1 MPAFAAT
8 GPVNIDFDSLPT
20 GTFAEHQEDGFL
32 IQYIGFGDQPIISDV
47 AGNHVL
53 KDSAYNM
60 YGSEV
65 RITSLDGENFYFNS
79 LDYNNLLNNNGGDRI
94 EIWAF
99 PYPYDWATAKGIK
112 LYPTSSTYSTLT
124 STALGVDGIEICLL
138 RVNCVSMDADY
149 SVDNINLTPITP
161 EQEVKIDIKPGSME
175 NPVNPGENGQLPVA
189 ILGSTGFDVAQI
201 DPSSILLGSA
211 TLSTRGKAEK
221 LAYSLEDVNGD
232 GFTDMMTFFGVPDL
246 ALTSSETALTMTAV
260 LSDGTPIRGSDNI
273 TIVP

>member
-161 EQEVKIDIKPGSME
+161 EQEVKIPGWLEIEIQDHIGNYGPCFYDGSGQATTLAAWVPHLPPNANREGVAVHEDI
-175 NPVNPGENGQLPVA
+175 LFY
-189 ILGSTGFDVAQI
+189 LG
-201 DPSSILLGSA
+201 
-211 TLSTRGKAEK
+211 
-221 LAYSLEDVNGD
+221 
-232 GFTDMMTFFGVPDL
+232 
-246 ALTSSETALTMTAV
+246 
-260 LSDGTPIRGSDNI
+260 
-273 TIVP
+273 